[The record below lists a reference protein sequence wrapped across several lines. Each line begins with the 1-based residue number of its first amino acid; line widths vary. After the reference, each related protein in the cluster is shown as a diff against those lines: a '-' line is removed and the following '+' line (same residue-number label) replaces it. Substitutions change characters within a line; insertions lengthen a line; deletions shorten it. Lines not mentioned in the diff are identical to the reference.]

1 MGLEIRFIKTKNPQ
15 ENKQFRRV
23 VNLLIP
29 FFEKQGWDGL
39 FIGNPESENFQYFR
53 ADAILLYP
61 YGLLVLDFKN
71 FSGQI
76 PLPADNASFREA
88 PWYIDTPEDKERIIV
103 KAGSYH
109 KNPFR
114 QLERYR
120 NEMKS
125 IIQTDITLRKKLN
138 FKVIGALNLFSGP
151 IELEGL
157 VHGKYPFYH
166 IEDERNL
173 LGFLKNIYTSDNTYS
188 VEVANALKKQ
198 FPTPIWDS
206 YIEDEVEEVEQD
218 DNSSKVV
225 KVDGGELE
233 HIHAF
238 LEKEGSGILVLES
251 MDHTTRDAWMHY
263 ILMNASKFKVPQ
275 IETWVHS
282 SRIRRRVKQRSGLD
296 PYSLYTVIYGGKES
310 SGDQEED
317 ETEIE
322 VADDIENIKEL
333 MDVVGLRSDN
343 NIDDKALILLQ
354 DAHFIGSSLH
364 QSDFL
369 RFGTGRLLNDLL
381 QFLDL
386 EGTSR
391 KLICMGDP
399 YSLTFGKSTEIA
411 ISVPHLETLFNGD
424 LYHYRVPLRTIPK
437 NEVDHQR
444 LQLANAIEKNQYN
457 RLRYHWSANLEKI
470 DIEEL
475 LPIYEKWF
483 HHTPNTVLG
492 NTVLFYKR
500 QDAYRANL
508 HIKNKVINNG
518 EYLSSGDILLLNN
531 NVWVPDVNGF
541 EKATRLYNG
550 MYVLVLDA
558 QEVESKLITRKNAT
572 AVTLSFI
579 KIRVKCLSL
588 ESKLETDVWVF
599 KNYLEN
605 AGELTRDEQI
615 AFRIYLNQCIAEF
628 KKQHPFKSSNTYK
641 KLLQD
646 SRFLE
651 INISI
656 KELEQQLQQGE
667 RVKGKLD
674 KSKITLRKIEKEY
687 LKKYSEGIR
696 DYIVK
701 RNPFLNAIEATYG
714 WCITVHKAVGMNFE
728 DVIIHPDHG
737 ENKGVLNEDYFRWVY
752 SGISSAKN
760 QIYVHNPVEINPFM
774 DCLFDDKSEVSW
786 TNTSQ
791 QTKMAIVLDS
801 YSIPDNI
808 GKFLEEVQHDN
819 CKAVIGKYSEFWEL
833 HGFVL
838 QKVKSSGDYLT
849 KAHYLM
855 PDTQQPFVMLFNNN
869 LKGEVSSIRPE
880 KSGLGI
886 DEQIAA
892 AIACL
897 SPVEEVIEE
906 ELSLEALEDDF
917 RKEIYR
923 ELFEKCQN
931 NDWNLNW
938 VGAYDYQDRFTLS
951 TEKGKI
957 QFGLF
962 YNGKGM
968 FSHIKVLKKTELDM
982 GIVLH
987 EFLLDGN

>member
-1 MGLEIRFIKTKNPQ
+1 MGLEVRFIKTLNPQ

-23 VNLLIP
+23 VNLLLP

-53 ADAILLYP
+53 ADAVLLYP

-76 PLPADNASFREA
+76 PLPSDNTSFREE
-88 PWYIDTPEDKERIIV
+88 PWYIDTPEDNERIII

-125 IIQTDITLRKKLN
+125 VIKSDITLKKNLDY
-138 FKVIGALNLFSGP
+138 KVIGALNLFSGP
-151 IELEGL
+151 IELDGT

-173 LGFLKNIYTSDNTYS
+173 LGFLKNIYTSENTYS
-188 VEVANALKKQ
+188 IEAANALKKQ
-198 FPTPIWDS
+198 FPTPTWDA
-206 YIEDEVEEVEQD
+206 YIDEEEEQEV
-218 DNSSKVV
+218 NSSKVV
-225 KVDGGELE
+225 NVDGGELE

-275 IETWVHS
+275 VETWVHS

-296 PYSLYTVIYGGKES
+296 PYSLYTVIYGGKDN
-310 SGDQEED
+310 SGDQEENQ
-317 ETEIE
+317 EEIE
-322 VADDIENIKEL
+322 VIDDVENLKEL

-369 RFGTGRLLNDLL
+369 RFGSGRLLNDLL

-399 YSLTFGKSTEIA
+399 YSLTFGKSSEIA
-411 ISVPHLETLFNGD
+411 ISVPHIETLFNGY
-424 LYHYRVPLRTIPK
+424 LYHYRVPIRTVPK
-437 NEVDHQR
+437 DEVDHQR
-444 LQLANAIEKNQYN
+444 IQLANAIEKNQFN

-470 DIEEL
+470 DNEEL
-475 LPIYEKWF
+475 LPLYEKWF
-483 HHTPNTVLG
+483 QHTPNTELG

-508 HIKNKVINNG
+508 HIKNEVIKNG
-518 EYLSSGDILLLNN
+518 EFLNSGDILLLNN

-550 MYVLVLDA
+550 MYVLVLDV
-558 QEVESKLITRKNAT
+558 QEEESKIITRKNA
-572 AVTLSFI
+572 AAITLNFI
-579 KIRVKCLSL
+579 KVRIKCLSL

-615 AFRIYLNQCIAEF
+615 AFRIFLNQCIAEF
-628 KKQHPFKSSNTYK
+628 KKEHPFESSNTFKKWQQHPSYK
-641 KLLQD
+641 EL
-646 SRFLE
+646 
-651 INISI
+651 NISI
-656 KELEQQLQQGE
+656 KELKQQLQQGL

-674 KSKITLRKIEKEY
+674 KAEVDLRKLERKF
-687 LKKYSEGIR
+687 LKLYSEAIR

-701 RNPFLNAIEATYG
+701 NNPFLNAIEATYG

-728 DVIIHPDHG
+728 DVIIHPNHG
-737 ENKGVLNEDYFRWVY
+737 ESRGVLNGDYFRWVY
-752 SGISSAKN
+752 SGISSARE
-760 QIYVHNPVEINPFM
+760 QIFVHNPVEIDPFM
-774 DCLFDDKSEVSW
+774 DCLFDDKSDVSW
-786 TNTSQ
+786 TNTNPRNR
-791 QTKMAIVLDS
+791 TAIVLDN
-801 YSIPDNI
+801 YSIPDSI
-808 GKFLEEVQHDN
+808 AKHLEEVQHNN
-819 CKAVIGKYSEFWEL
+819 CRAVIGKFSEFWEL
-833 HGFVL
+833 YGFVL

-855 PDTQQPFVMLFNNN
+855 PDSQKPFVMLFNNN
-869 LKGEVSSIRPE
+869 LKGEVSSIRAE
-880 KSGLGI
+880 KRGLAI
-886 DEQIAA
+886 EEQIAA
-892 AIACL
+892 AIASL
-897 SPVEEVIEE
+897 TPAEEEIEE
-906 ELSLEALEDDF
+906 ELSWKVLEDDF

-923 ELFEKCQN
+923 ELFENCQN
-931 NDWNLNW
+931 RDWNLQW
-938 VGAYDYQDRFTLS
+938 VGAYDYQDRFALI

-957 QFGLF
+957 QFALI
-962 YNGKGM
+962 YNGRGM
-968 FSHIKVLKKTELDM
+968 FSHIKVLKKSETDM

-987 EFLLDGN
+987 EFLLNGN